1 MVWVTSLD
9 WMCMML
15 EAILK
20 TTPPRPQE
28 AGFWSLRT
36 ARVLEE
42 NMVLTIEPGC
52 YFIDHLLD
60 QALANPAQA
69 QFLVPEA
76 IARFRGF
83 GGVRIEDD
91 IVVTADGTEDHA
103 QGTIPRTVEE
113 IEELMAE
120 GQQEDVFVPQ
130 LRAQEKLGQ

>member
-1 MVWVTSLD
+1 MKQNT
-9 WMCMML
+9 
-15 EAILK
+15 I
-20 TTPPRPQE
+20 PQ
-28 AGFWSLRT
+28 
-36 ARVLEE
+36 
-42 NMVLTIEPGC
+42 
-52 YFIDHLLD
+52 LLD

-91 IVVTADGTEDHA
+91 LVVTVDGTEDLA
-103 QGTIPRTVEE
+103 QGTIPQTVEE